1 MEIKKYVIVLF
12 VILSFSIC
20 NAQTFIITDITP
32 NANPSQEEIN
42 KATKL
47 IGTEFNLSFSDSD
60 VTMIRKDDKG
70 ETHYILLQNIG
81 NNKYRKY
88 TSKDNNS
95 YHELELNTLLGYIK
109 GGTFIH
115 IHHGSFGGTFKF
127 KRK

>member
-1 MEIKKYVIVLF
+1 MKKTILF
-12 VILSFSIC
+12 TIMFILANIC
-20 NAQTFIITDITP
+20 QAQTFIITDITP
-32 NANPSQEEIN
+32 SANPSQEEIN
-42 KATKL
+42 AAKKL
-47 IGTEFNLSFSDSD
+47 IGSEFNLSFSDKD

-70 ETHYILLQNIG
+70 ETHYKLLQNIG

-95 YHELELNTLLGYIK
+95 YDELELNTLLGYIK

-115 IHHGSFGGTFKF
+115 IHHGSFGYTFKF